1 MDRPPKTAPGPAP
14 CLRCHG
20 TGVVHLTDD
29 AARKRTSIARQ
40 RAKLDSVD
48 TPPST
53 TASRESVDKS
63 YP

>member
-40 RAKLDSVD
+40 RAKLDRVDMLDNTIASVR
-48 TPPST
+48 PEIP
-53 TASRESVDKS
+53 
-63 YP
+63 